1 MTICRLHTRVVG
13 VVTAQSVPPQAVRAR
28 LCASLAGASHCA
40 LLAVSAI
47 CAQLLCTQI
56 LLCGQRTVPHL
67 CCMFTVAVRRVC
79 CCDTCRLRCQRQL
92 RGRPRRNPRRTARC
106 GPIYHLPSCPPS
118 SRALSNSTKRSA
130 CRALNKAWPFYF
142 SIAHQILTGMRGC
155 VCCAQARAS
164 RRMVGAVSGAGGEW
178 RSMSPAS
185 PARSQLS
192 GIDLLVLTLAAVHQE
207 PSRLE
212 RPCTL
217 LLRVVV

>member
-1 MTICRLHTRVVG
+1 MPVE
-13 VVTAQSVPPQAVRAR
+13 VPEAIAGSPAEEPASNGAVRSY
-28 LCASLAGASHCA
+28 LSSTIMPTVLKGLVELDKEEC
-40 LLAVSAI
+40 VS
-47 CAQLLCTQI
+47 
-56 LLCGQRTVPHL
+56 RH
-67 CCMFTVAVRRVC
+67 
-79 CCDTCRLRCQRQL
+79 
-92 RGRPRRNPRRTARC
+92 
-106 GPIYHLPSCPPS
+106 
-118 SRALSNSTKRSA
+118 
-130 CRALNKAWPFYF
+130 LNKAWPFYF